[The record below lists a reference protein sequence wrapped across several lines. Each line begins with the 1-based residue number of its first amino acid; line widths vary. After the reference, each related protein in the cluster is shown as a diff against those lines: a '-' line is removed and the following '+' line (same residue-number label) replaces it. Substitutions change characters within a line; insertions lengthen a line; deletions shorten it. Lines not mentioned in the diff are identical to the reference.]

1 MVVGAVMVVGEVA
14 TEVIKYRLK
23 YFYENYLFIIKR
35 TMPLPP
41 VPLQKDSKKDSLVQL
56 PSPSD
61 APKEVKVGKDTAQIE
76 QLQKSFGTN
85 WEQQNID
92 TLTNWIWIGAHN
104 IKILNLAISQKR
116 VILRINAMVG
126 ILVSTLTGTLSAS
139 QVNNENQNTY
149 YITTFTIL
157 SFLVAAFNGYMKIA
171 QIQESLEEY
180 IKIKQQWVFFTTLIF
195 SEFQLPIHLRQDAL
209 FLIWKYK
216 SQYLDLIKI
225 DLDISPYIR
234 TTAEKMLQTYLHRFD
249 PPDQNP
255 STNDPK
261 KLNEKK
267 IKRLNN
273 FFHTLLD
280 MPKEAGFSTQ
290 LPNLML
296 DALLFNDSK
305 MIKKAITV
313 PSSSSTTTQGAS
325 EMSTTSPN
333 YKDTTSAAT
342 KQESTTS
349 TSSSG
354 SSVGSAETLEAFEN
368 ITTPTPT
375 LMSKGSTIPLTKKK
389 IAMDTAITV
398 GK

>member
-1 MVVGAVMVVGEVA
+1 
-14 TEVIKYRLK
+14 
-23 YFYENYLFIIKR
+23 
-35 TMPLPP
+35 MPLPP
-41 VPLQKDSKKDSLVQL
+41 VPLQKDGKKDSLIQL
-56 PSPSD
+56 PP
-61 APKEVKVGKDTAQIE
+61 PGETTKEVKVGKDTAQIE

-116 VILRINAMVG
+116 FILRINAMIG

-139 QVNNENQNTY
+139 QVNNVNQNNY
-149 YITTFTIL
+149 YITAFTIL
-157 SFLVAAFNGYMKIA
+157 SFLVAGFNGYMKIA

-255 STNDPK
+255 TINDPK
-261 KLNEKK
+261 KLNEQK

-305 MIKKAITV
+305 MIKKAITQ
-313 PSSSSTTTQGAS
+313 STTAQGAS
-325 EMSTTSPN
+325 ESSTTSPN
-333 YKDTTSAAT
+333 YKDTASAST

-349 TSSSG
+349 SSG
-354 SSVGSAETLEAFEN
+354 SSVASAETLETFEN
-368 ITTPTPT
+368 MITPTPT

-389 IAMDTAITV
+389 LAMDTAITV

>member
-1 MVVGAVMVVGEVA
+1 
-14 TEVIKYRLK
+14 
-23 YFYENYLFIIKR
+23 
-35 TMPLPP
+35 
-41 VPLQKDSKKDSLVQL
+41 VPLQKDSKKDSLIQSS
-56 PSPSD
+56 PPSD
-61 APKEVKVGKDTAQIE
+61 TSKEVKVGKDTSQIE

-126 ILVSTLTGTLSAS
+126 ILISTLTGTLSAS
-139 QVNNENQNTY
+139 QVNNVNQNTY

-255 STNDPK
+255 TTNDPK
-261 KLNEKK
+261 KLNEQK

-313 PSSSSTTTQGAS
+313 QSQGAS
-325 EMSTTSPN
+325 ELSTTSPN
-333 YKDTTSAAT
+333 YKDTTRAAT
-342 KQESTTS
+342 SQETTAS
-349 TSSSG
+349 SSSSSSG
-354 SSVGSAETLEAFEN
+354 SSVASAETLETFEN
-368 ITTPTPT
+368 IPTPT

-389 IAMDTAITV
+389 ALADTAITV